1 MGSLRQEFSSGGERC
16 SDGPPLGNPSGTD
29 VTGPHRV
36 PGTYERVPG
45 AVLGGFVPQGMAL
58 DASNSSFPSESCQE
72 RLLAPRQR
80 KVNNFQF
87 KIEETSVKMWK

>member
-1 MGSLRQEFSSGGERC
+1 MGSLRQEFSSGGER
-16 SDGPPLGNPSGTD
+16 SDGTPLGNPSGTD

-58 DASNSSFPSESCQE
+58 DASNSSFQSESCQE